1 MGLSLL
7 GWCMN
12 PRALTKSEVEALF
25 RGYPYRPSS
34 LYVIGNTSWGGSV
47 AVVGTRKPSPEA
59 VGLTRRL
66 VRELVGNGF
75 KPIITGGA
83 PGIDTV
89 VANELIN
96 LRERP
101 VIVRP
106 CFDNNAR
113 QWASR
118 GGVIIM
124 ESVECPVDYARAL
137 VFRDRIIAGLA
148 RVIIVPEARAWRLG
162 GGSDKPCCGTWY
174 TAVKFREGRRV
185 FILKP
190 LVGDEEV
197 HEAFRVFVGSGAV
210 PVGSID
216 ELLARLRGLFPWV

>member
-1 MGLSLL
+1 
-7 GWCMN
+7 MN

-25 RGYPYRPSS
+25 KDYPYKPNS
-34 LYVIGNTSWGGSV
+34 LYVIGTTSWGEPI
-47 AVVGTRKPSPEA
+47 AIVGTRKPSREA
-59 VGLTRRL
+59 VGLTREL
-66 VRELVGNGF
+66 VRELVRNGF

-106 CFDNNAR
+106 CLDNNAR
-113 QWASR
+113 YWVGR

-124 ESVECPVDYARAL
+124 ETTQCPNNGDYTKAL
-137 VFRDRIIAGLA
+137 ALRNRLIAGLTRA
-148 RVIIVPEARAWRLG
+148 IIVPEARAWRVG
-162 GGSDKPCCGTWY
+162 GDSNKPCCGTWY
-174 TAVKFREGRRV
+174 TAIRFGAWTGRRV

-190 LVGDEEV
+190 LVSDEEV
-197 HEAFRVFVGSGAV
+197 HEAFRVFVRNSAV
-210 PVGSID
+210 PVGSIG
-216 ELLARLRGLFPWV
+216 ELLARLRGLFGGWFP

>member
-1 MGLSLL
+1 V
-7 GWCMN
+7 
-12 PRALTKSEVEALF
+12 P
-25 RGYPYRPSS
+25 
-34 LYVIGNTSWGGSV
+34 I
-47 AVVGTRKPSPEA
+47 AVVGTRKPSREA
-59 VGLTRRL
+59 VSLTRRL

-101 VIVRP
+101 VIARP
-106 CFDNNAR
+106 CFDDNAR
-113 QWASR
+113 YWASR

-124 ESVECPVDYARAL
+124 ESIECPVGGGYAKAL
-137 VFRDRIIAGLA
+137 VLRNRLIAGLA
-148 RVIIVPEARAWRLG
+148 RVIIIPEARAWRLG

-174 TAVKFREGRRV
+174 TAIRFGVRAGRRV
-185 FILKP
+185 FVHKP
-190 LVGDEEV
+190 LVGDAGV
-197 HEAFRVFVGSGAV
+197 HEAFRAFVRSGAV

-216 ELLARLRGLFPWV
+216 ELLARLRGLFSGWFT